1 MGFRGL
7 VGLAMVGVTA
17 LPTAGAGQAAGKG
30 FDRAWA
36 PVQAYFHQVLN
47 EEGVVGGAMTFFHGD
62 SVLAREVHGYADL
75 ATHRKVDERTI
86 FHWAS
91 ITKTLTGIAIMQLR
105 DRGRLQLTDPIVRY
119 VPELRKVHDP
129 YGDVSEITIG
139 MLMSHAAGFRN
150 PTWPWGG
157 DQPWQPF
164 EPTDWSQLVAMMP
177 YTQILFP
184 PGSKYSYSNP
194 GIIFLGRTIE
204 GLTDDDFEVYLEK
217 NVLRP
222 LGMASAY
229 YDVTPYHLLKYRS
242 NNYTM
247 VDGAPKAN
255 GLDFDTGITT
265 SNGGLNAPLA
275 DMVRYLQFLVG
286 TAGLDDDARA
296 VLARS
301 SLEEMWRPVLPL
313 EPGGADSI
321 GRSFF
326 IYHRNGVR
334 LLGHTGSQQ
343 AFRSFFYVDPVS
355 RTGVIAAFNTAPA
368 DDARNPT
375 DAGAAKPRIG
385 VIFDGLL
392 DRLAGSVFPYFRP

>member
-1 MGFRGL
+1 VHVRRAVLLALLAATPLAAQSPSGWREATTAFDQYVRSDSIVGASLVYFVDGRIVAEHDMGW
-7 VGLAMVGVTA
+7 
-17 LPTAGAGQAAGKG
+17 Q
-30 FDRAWA
+30 DRDA
-36 PVQAYFHQVLN
+36 QVP
-47 EEGVVGGAMTFFHGD
+47 AD
-62 SVLAREVHGYADL
+62 SN
-75 ATHRKVDERTI
+75 TI
-86 FHWAS
+86 WHWGS

-105 DRGRLQLTDPIVRY
+105 DRGRLRLTDPIVRY

-150 PTWPWGG
+150 STWPWGG

-177 YTQILFP
+177 YTEILFP

-204 GLTDDDFEVYLEK
+204 GLTDDDFEVYMEK

-222 LGMASAY
+222 LDMRSAY
-229 YDVTPYHLLKYRS
+229 YDITPYHLLEYRS

-247 VDGAPKAN
+247 VDGSPKAN

-265 SNGGLNAPLA
+265 SNGGLNASLP
-275 DMVRYLQFLVG
+275 DMVKYLQFLVG
-286 TAGLDDDARA
+286 APGLSVDARN

-313 EPGGADSI
+313 APGSADSI
-321 GRSFF
+321 GRSYF
-326 IYHRNGVR
+326 IYHRNGLR
-334 LLGHTGSQQ
+334 LLGHTGSQA
-343 AFRSFFYVDPVS
+343 AFRSFFYLDPVS

-368 DDARNPT
+368 DDPRNPP
-375 DAGAAKPRIG
+375 DAEAAKPRIG